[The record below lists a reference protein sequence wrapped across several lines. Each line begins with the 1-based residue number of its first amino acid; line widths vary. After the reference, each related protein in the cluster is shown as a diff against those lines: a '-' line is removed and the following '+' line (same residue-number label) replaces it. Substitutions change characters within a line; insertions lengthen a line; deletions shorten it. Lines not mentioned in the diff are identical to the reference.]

1 MVLEVEGLE
10 GSKTSVSLGVPNSSL
25 QGCCTREIAV
35 P

>member
-1 MVLEVEGLE
+1 MVLEVQGLE
-10 GSKTSVSLGVPNSSL
+10 GSKTSVFLGVPNSPL